1 MLNISKYHS
10 AIVCCSVVATA
21 SLAGLVQSAHAAEQ
35 IIYPN
40 VRAEQGSI
48 LIAQT
53 NNSNTT
59 GTNVSNITG
68 TNVSNT
74 TGTNVSNTTGTNVS
88 NTTGTNV
95 SNTTGTNVSNST
107 GTNVSNSPSGSFSS
121 RGGSS
126 GGGFSSAVRSQ
137 ASTIS
142 ARVDLAQGNYSRAAA
157 ALAQAETQTTVAQSG
172 PVRYGRQSVG
182 DLASCGCPNADTVG
196 TTPTARPEL
205 LAARATEAEAAT
217 ELAAAKAE
225 AQKFI
230 ESVKNDI
237 ARNSNVDNSL
247 W

>member
-53 NNSNTT
+53 NNSNAT

-74 TGTNVSNTTGTNVS
+74 TGTNVSNTTGTNV
-88 NTTGTNV
+88 G
-95 SNTTGTNVSNST
+95 
-107 GTNVSNSPSGSFSS
+107 NSPSGSFSS

-142 ARVDLAQGNYSRAAA
+142 ARIALAQGNYSRAAA
-157 ALAQAETQTTVAQSG
+157 ALAQADTQTTVAESA

-205 LAARATEAEAAT
+205 LAARATEAAAAT

>member
-10 AIVCCSVVATA
+10 AIVCCSLVATA

-53 NNSNTT
+53 NNSNAT

-74 TGTNVSNTTGTNVS
+74 TGTNVSN
-88 NTTGTNV
+88 
-95 SNTTGTNVSNST
+95 
-107 GTNVSNSPSGSFSS
+107 SPSGSFSP

-142 ARVDLAQGNYSRAAA
+142 ARFDLAQGNYSRAAA

-237 ARNSNVDNSL
+237 ARNPNVDNSL

>member
-59 GTNVSNITG
+59 GTNVSN
-68 TNVSNT
+68 T
-74 TGTNVSNTTGTNVS
+74 TGTNVSNTTGTNV
-88 NTTGTNV
+88 G
-95 SNTTGTNVSNST
+95 
-107 GTNVSNSPSGSFSS
+107 NSPSGSFSS
-121 RGGSS
+121 GGGSS

-142 ARVDLAQGNYSRAAA
+142 ARVALAQGNYSRAAA
-157 ALAQAETQTTVAQSG
+157 ALAQADTQTTVPQSA

-205 LAARATEAEAAT
+205 LAARATETEAAT

-237 ARNSNVDNSL
+237 ASNSNVDNSL

>member
-53 NNSNTT
+53 NNSNAT

-74 TGTNVSNTTGTNVS
+74 TGTNVG
-88 NTTGTNV
+88 
-95 SNTTGTNVSNST
+95 
-107 GTNVSNSPSGSFSS
+107 NSPSGSFSS

-126 GGGFSSAVRSQ
+126 GRGFSSAVRSQ

-142 ARVDLAQGNYSRAAA
+142 ARVALAQGNYSRAAA
-157 ALAQAETQTTVAQSG
+157 ALAQADTQTTVPQSA

-237 ARNSNVDNSL
+237 ASNSNVDNSL

>member
-53 NNSNTT
+53 NNSNAT

-74 TGTNVSNTTGTNVS
+74 TGTNVSNTTGTNV
-88 NTTGTNV
+88 G
-95 SNTTGTNVSNST
+95 
-107 GTNVSNSPSGSFSS
+107 NSPSGSFSS

-126 GGGFSSAVRSQ
+126 GRGFSSAVRSQ

-142 ARVDLAQGNYSRAAA
+142 ARIALAQGNYSRAAA

>member
-53 NNSNTT
+53 NNSNAT

-95 SNTTGTNVSNST
+95 G
-107 GTNVSNSPSGSFSS
+107 NSPSGSFSS

-126 GGGFSSAVRSQ
+126 GRGFSSAVRSQ

-142 ARVDLAQGNYSRAAA
+142 ARVALAQGNYSRAAA
-157 ALAQAETQTTVAQSG
+157 ALAQADTQTTVPQSA

-205 LAARATEAEAAT
+205 LAARATEASAAT

-237 ARNSNVDNSL
+237 ASNSNVDNSL

>member
-53 NNSNTT
+53 NNSNAT

-95 SNTTGTNVSNST
+95 SNTTGTNV
-107 GTNVSNSPSGSFSS
+107 GNSPSGSFSS

-126 GGGFSSAVRSQ
+126 GRGFSSAVRSQ

-142 ARVDLAQGNYSRAAA
+142 ARVALAQGNYSRAAA
-157 ALAQAETQTTVAQSG
+157 ALAQADTQTTVPQSA

-237 ARNSNVDNSL
+237 ASNSNVDNSL

>member
-53 NNSNTT
+53 NNSNAT

-74 TGTNVSNTTGTNVS
+74 TGTNVSNT
-88 NTTGTNV
+88 
-95 SNTTGTNVSNST
+95 T

-237 ARNSNVDNSL
+237 ASNSNVDNSL

>member
-53 NNSNTT
+53 NNSNA
-59 GTNVSNITG
+59 TG

-74 TGTNVSNTTGTNVS
+74 TGTNIG
-88 NTTGTNV
+88 
-95 SNTTGTNVSNST
+95 
-107 GTNVSNSPSGSFSS
+107 NSPSGSFSS

-126 GGGFSSAVRSQ
+126 GRGFSSAVRSQ

-142 ARVDLAQGNYSRAAA
+142 ARIALAQGNYSRAAA
-157 ALAQAETQTTVAQSG
+157 ALAQADTQTTVPQSA

>member
-95 SNTTGTNVSNST
+95 G
-107 GTNVSNSPSGSFSS
+107 NSPSGSFSS

-126 GGGFSSAVRSQ
+126 GRGFSSAVRSQ

-142 ARVDLAQGNYSRAAA
+142 ARIALAQGNYSRAAA
-157 ALAQAETQTTVAQSG
+157 ALAQADTQTTVPQSA

-237 ARNSNVDNSL
+237 ASNSNVDNSL

>member
-53 NNSNTT
+53 NNSNAT

-74 TGTNVSNTTGTNVS
+74 TGTNVSNTTGTNV
-88 NTTGTNV
+88 G
-95 SNTTGTNVSNST
+95 
-107 GTNVSNSPSGSFSS
+107 NSPSGSFSS

-126 GGGFSSAVRSQ
+126 GRGFSSAVRSQ

-142 ARVDLAQGNYSRAAA
+142 ARVALAQGNYSRAAA
-157 ALAQAETQTTVAQSG
+157 ALAQADTQTTVPQSA

-237 ARNSNVDNSL
+237 ASNSNVDNSL

>member
-53 NNSNTT
+53 NNSNAT

-95 SNTTGTNVSNST
+95 G
-107 GTNVSNSPSGSFSS
+107 NSPSGSFSS

-126 GGGFSSAVRSQ
+126 GRGFSSAVRSQ

-142 ARVDLAQGNYSRAAA
+142 ARVALAQGNYSRAAA
-157 ALAQAETQTTVAQSG
+157 ALAQADTQTTVPQSA

-237 ARNSNVDNSL
+237 ASNSNVDNSL

>member
-53 NNSNTT
+53 NNSNAT

-74 TGTNVSNTTGTNVS
+74 
-88 NTTGTNV
+88 
-95 SNTTGTNVSNST
+95 T

-142 ARVDLAQGNYSRAAA
+142 ARIDLAQGNYSRAAA
-157 ALAQAETQTTVAQSG
+157 ALAQAETQTTVAESA
-172 PVRYGRQSVG
+172 PIRYGRQSVG

-205 LAARATEAEAAT
+205 LAARATEAAAAT